1 MRVVDNRRSTP
12 APVPPDPYAAPGPES
27 WRLTPD
33 LAQRLTV
40 AYNHG
45 RHGGTFWRP
54 RGPELDEEGLRALL
68 KALDRV
74 GLLARPFDP
83 EA

>member
-1 MRVVDNRRSTP
+1 VRVVDNRRSQTATP
-12 APVPPDPYAAPGPES
+12 APVPAAPNTPPGTAS

-33 LAQRLTV
+33 LVRRLTV

-45 RHGGTFWRP
+45 QVWDHRP
-54 RGPELDEEGLRALL
+54 HRLIDEDGLRALL
-68 KALDRV
+68 LAMSRC

-83 EA
+83 ET